1 MRSGLASWLPKMT
14 ADLNTGALDI
24 GIDVALL
31 FVDAAPD
38 GMCQPYHD
46 KLFGNVIDKTFSG
59 RASTAAKGKALLLK
73 LIEIEDG
80 TACTQYLLTR
90 LGDKKPKIPATCL
103 DVIREGM
110 ELFGVRA
117 FPVKEILKALPSAF
131 NSTIG
136 ATRDAAMSLLV
147 ELYRWI
153 GQAPLQALVDGLRT
167 AQKSD
172 YEKIIAEKAE
182 SFGPLLPKLYL
193 RKDRPAEGTVMD
205 PEEGKAGRPA
215 PGGAAAGQVG
225 RGATHGGGSS
235 DGREYVEE
243 VDLPKKL
250 KSTEYLS
257 LLADEKWSEQLK
269 GLQLVIDAIGPV
281 PKIRP
286 DCDVQDILS
295 ATKGFLRQGHLQV
308 QVSSLRILAL
318 LADGMRA
325 SFGSCVRPL
334 MQQIVSKCKEK
345 RLVPEV
351 QTLLTS
357 VFTHCLG
364 YDCINDDV
372 IEFVS
377 SKKSPPHGK
386 IGLMETA
393 LRTLQTLPE
402 KVSSDCLKPLAAALI
417 GETEDSDPKVRD
429 SSCSTLAALAA
440 VAKSRGRLAADAYKA
455 VMATEHSAPKVFKK
469 IQLLLENSSRQA
481 VSSSAD
487 AARPKAA
494 SASSSSSS
502 SSAVLPTSAA
512 AKKPTSSSSIPAA
525 SSSSSGNNSKKTTT
539 AAAPN
544 SSTASTA
551 NAKKASNAAAAADDD
566 NVDDLALSEED
577 ATAQLEGMQIRGWT
591 EGTVQAAMAGSK
603 WQEKVDALA
612 AIEQRLVEL
621 QEGGHYSA
629 ALVKYLSATSSG
641 FKISHVNILKA
652 TISACCAAAAHVGSQ
667 SNFSRPAA
675 WELLR
680 QFGDKLSDKKTKD
693 GVQTLLTALTRCLG
707 GGFVVKRMKVVM
719 DKSKAP
725 LVHQHYLEW
734 LKDAV
739 LELGSAAFPVPFLC
753 AFCQSEMDNKA
764 AAVRSA
770 AVEAMGALYSFIG
783 PRLSAIAFS
792 DDMKPQVR
800 ALIEAEFSKVGFDP
814 AKAAASSG
822 ATDGSGKDE

>member
-1 MRSGLASWLPKMT
+1 MT
-14 ADLNTGALDI
+14 ADLNAGALDM
-24 GIDVALL
+24 GIDIALL
-31 FVDAAPD
+31 FVDVAPD

-46 KLFGNVIDKTFSG
+46 KLFGNVVDKTFSG
-59 RASTAAKGKALLLK
+59 RASTATKGKALLLK
-73 LIEIEDG
+73 LIEVEDG

-90 LGDKKPKIPATCL
+90 LGDKKPKIPATSL
-103 DVIREGM
+103 DVIREGI

-136 ATRDAAMSLLV
+136 ATRDATMSLLV

-172 YEKIIAEKAE
+172 FEKIIAEKAE

-193 RKDRPAEGTVMD
+193 RKDRPAEGTVVD
-205 PEEGKAGRPA
+205 PEGGKAGRPA
-215 PGGAAAGQVG
+215 PGGAAAGQIG
-225 RGATHGGGSS
+225 RGAPHGSSCS

-269 GLQLVIDAIGPV
+269 GLQLVIDAIGPL

-295 ATKGFLRQGHLQV
+295 AAKGFLRQGHLQV

-325 SFGSCVRPL
+325 SFGSSVRPL

-351 QTLLTS
+351 QAALTS
-357 VFTHCLG
+357 LFTHCLG

-372 IEFVS
+372 IEFIS

-393 LRTLQTLPE
+393 LRTLQTMPD
-402 KVSSDCLKPLAAALI
+402 KVSSDCLKPLAVALI
-417 GETEDSDPKVRD
+417 GETEDSDPKVRE

-469 IQLLLENSSRQA
+469 IQLLLEKSPVEA
-481 VSSSAD
+481 ASSSAD
-487 AARPKAA
+487 AARPQSETMKPKAA
-494 SASSSSSS
+494 SASSSSS
-502 SSAVLPTSAA
+502 AALPTPA
-512 AKKPTSSSSIPAA
+512 AKKLPTSSSIPG
-525 SSSSSGNNSKKTTT
+525 SSSTTAIGNNSKKTTS
-539 AAAPN
+539 AAAQ
-544 SSTASTA
+544 SGSTASTA
-551 NAKKASNAAAAADDD
+551 NAKKASSNISSVAAADDD
-566 NVDDLALSEED
+566 NVDDLALSEEE
-577 ATAQLEGMQIRGWT
+577 AAAQLEGMQIRGWA

-621 QEGGHYSA
+621 QEGGQYSA
-629 ALVKYLSATSSG
+629 ALVRYLSATSSG

-693 GVQTLLTALTRCLG
+693 GVQMLLSALARCLG

-739 LELGSAAFPVPFLC
+739 MELGSASFPVPFLC
-753 AFCQSEMDNKA
+753 TFLQSEMDNKA
-764 AAVRSA
+764 VAVRSA

-822 ATDGSGKDE
+822 AVDGSGMSS